1 MFITEGTDMAKK
13 QFKTESKRLL
23 DLMINSIYTHREIF
37 LRELISNASDAID
50 KRYYAAMQ
58 QGNTG
63 VDRNE
68 YEIRLEPN
76 EAQRTLTI
84 TDNGCGMTAKELEEN
99 LGTIAKSGTRAFAE
113 NLEKAEDISVIGQ
126 FGVGFYSAFMVADK
140 VTVYSH
146 KEGEEAAVWE
156 SSGED
161 GYTVSPCDYE
171 PVGTKIVLHLKDN
184 GEEANYDEFLQEYRL
199 TSLVKKYSDYIRYPI
214 RMQVGRQEKKE
225 GTEDEYETVYEDKT
239 LNSMVPLWNKNKN
252 EITKEEYDQFY
263 RDTFYDFDEPVS
275 VLHIR
280 TEGML
285 SYTALLFI
293 PKNPPYDFNTKGF
306 KRGLKLYA
314 NGVMIMEQCE
324 ELLPEYFG
332 FIKGLVDSP
341 DLSLNI
347 SREMLQHDRQLSAI
361 ANNLK
366 KKIQQELL
374 RMIKDERDKYGEFFR
389 SFGRT
394 LKFGVYD
401 NYGVNAEFLKDT
413 LLFHSRSL
421 EKEITLKEYADAMPE
436 EQKSIYYAAGDT
448 LQHVLKM
455 PQTER
460 VAEKGYDILCL
471 TDDVDEFA
479 LRIMREYAD
488 KPFVSVS
495 DPGLDLSSDDE
506 KKAMEEKKTEN
517 KALLERIKN
526 VLGDKVGEVR
536 LTDRLK
542 SSVACLTGEEG
553 MSVEMYKVLRAM
565 PNGDSVPMTFHLEL
579 NPEHPLFQK
588 LSELDDEKLKEYAEL
603 IFAQAK
609 LMAGLPLE
617 DPAAFSEAV
626 CKLMQ

>member
-1 MFITEGTDMAKK
+1 MAKK

-58 QGNTG
+58 AGSTG
-63 VDRNE
+63 MNRDE

-76 EAQRTLTI
+76 EAERTLTV
-84 TDNGCGMTAKELEEN
+84 TDNGCGMTAEELESD
-99 LGTIAKSGTRAFAE
+99 LGTIAKSGTRAFAQQLE
-113 NLEKAEDISVIGQ
+113 NAEDINVIGQ

-146 KEGEEAAVWE
+146 KEGEQAAVWE
-156 SSGED
+156 STGED
-161 GYTVSPCDYE
+161 GYTVAPCEYA
-171 PVGTKIVLHLKDN
+171 PVGTKIVLHLK
-184 GEEANYDEFLQEYRL
+184 ANANEVDYDEFLQEYRL

-214 RMQVGRQEKKE
+214 KMQVGRQEKKE

-239 LNSMVPLWNKNKN
+239 LNSRVPLWNKNKN
-252 EITKEEYDQFY
+252 EITKEEYNAFY
-263 RDTFYDFDEPVS
+263 RDNFYDFDEPVS

-293 PKNPPYDFNTKGF
+293 PKKPAFDFGTKNF

-332 FIKGLVDSP
+332 FVKGLVDSP

-366 KKIQQELL
+366 KKIQQELI
-374 RMIKDERDKYGEFFR
+374 RMLKDERDKYSEFFR

-401 NYGVNAEFLKDT
+401 NYGVNADFLKDT
-413 LLFHSRSL
+413 LLFHSRAL

-436 EQKSIYYAAGDT
+436 EQKNIYYAAGDN
-448 LQHVLKM
+448 LAQVIKL

-479 LRIMREYAD
+479 LRVMREYNE
-488 KPFVSVS
+488 KPFMSVS
-495 DPGLDLSSDDE
+495 DPSLDLASEDE
-506 KKAMEEKKTEN
+506 KKAMEEKKTES
-517 KALLERIKN
+517 KDLLERIKTA
-526 VLGDKVGEVR
+526 LGDKVTKVQ

-542 SSVACLTGEEG
+542 STVACLTGEDG
-553 MSVEMYKVLRAM
+553 MSVEMYKVLRQM
-565 PNGDSVPMTFHLEL
+565 PNGDTVPMTFTLEL
-579 NPEHPLFQK
+579 NPDHPLFAK
-588 LSELDDEKLKEYAEL
+588 LGTLDDEQLKDYAEL
-603 IFAQAK
+603 ILAQAK
-609 LMAGLPLE
+609 LMAG
-617 DPAAFSEAV
+617 
-626 CKLMQ
+626 KL

>member
-1 MFITEGTDMAKK
+1 MAKK

-58 QGNTG
+58 AGSTG
-63 VDRNE
+63 MNRDE

-76 EAQRTLTI
+76 EAERTLTV
-84 TDNGCGMTAKELEEN
+84 TDNGCGMTAEELESD
-99 LGTIAKSGTRAFAE
+99 LGTIAKSGTRAFAQQLE
-113 NLEKAEDISVIGQ
+113 NAEDINVIGQ

-146 KEGEEAAVWE
+146 KEGEQAAVWE
-156 SSGED
+156 STGED
-161 GYTVSPCDYE
+161 GYTVAPCEYA
-171 PVGTKIVLHLKDN
+171 PVGTKIVLHLKPNAD
-184 GEEANYDEFLQEYRL
+184 EVDYDEFLQEYRL

-214 RMQVGRQEKKE
+214 KMQVGRQEKKE

-239 LNSMVPLWNKNKN
+239 LNSRVPLWNKNKN
-252 EITKEEYDQFY
+252 EITKEEYNAFY
-263 RDTFYDFDEPVS
+263 RDNFYDFDEPVS

-293 PKNPPYDFNTKGF
+293 PKKPAFDFGTKNF

-332 FIKGLVDSP
+332 FVKGLVDSP

-366 KKIQQELL
+366 KKIQQELI
-374 RMIKDERDKYGEFFR
+374 RMLKDERDKYSEFFR

-401 NYGVNAEFLKDT
+401 NYGVNADFLKDT
-413 LLFHSRSL
+413 LLFHSRAL

-436 EQKSIYYAAGDT
+436 EQKNIYYAAGDN
-448 LQHVLKM
+448 LAQVIKL

-479 LRIMREYAD
+479 LRVMREYNE
-488 KPFVSVS
+488 KPFLSVS
-495 DPGLDLSSDDE
+495 DPSLDLASEDE
-506 KKAMEEKKTEN
+506 KKAMEEKKTES
-517 KALLERIKN
+517 KDLLERIKTA
-526 VLGDKVGEVR
+526 LGDKVTKVQ

-542 SSVACLTGEEG
+542 STVACLTGEDG
-553 MSVEMYKVLRAM
+553 MSVEMYKVLRQM
-565 PNGDSVPMTFHLEL
+565 PNGDTVPMTFTLEL
-579 NPEHPLFQK
+579 NPDHPLFAK
-588 LSELDDEKLKEYAEL
+588 LGTLDDEQLKEYAEL
-603 IFAQAK
+603 ILAQAT
-609 LMAGLPLE
+609 LMAGLPLD

-626 CKLMQ
+626 CKLM

>member
-1 MFITEGTDMAKK
+1 MAKK

-58 QGNTG
+58 AGSTG
-63 VDRNE
+63 MNRDE

-76 EAQRTLTI
+76 EAERTLTV
-84 TDNGCGMTAKELEEN
+84 TDNGCGMTAEELESD
-99 LGTIAKSGTRAFAE
+99 LGTIAKSGTRAFAQQLE
-113 NLEKAEDISVIGQ
+113 NAEDINVIGQ

-146 KEGEEAAVWE
+146 KEGEQAAVWE
-156 SSGED
+156 STGED
-161 GYTVSPCDYE
+161 GYTVAPCEYA
-171 PVGTKIVLHLKDN
+171 PIGTKIVLHLK
-184 GEEANYDEFLQEYRL
+184 ANADEVDYDEFLQEYRL

-214 RMQVGRQEKKE
+214 KMQVGRQEKKE

-239 LNSMVPLWNKNKN
+239 LNSRVPLWNKNKN
-252 EITKEEYDQFY
+252 EITKEEYNAFY
-263 RDTFYDFDEPVS
+263 RDNFYDFDEPVS

-293 PKNPPYDFNTKGF
+293 PKKPAFDFGTKNF

-332 FIKGLVDSP
+332 FVKGLVDSP

-366 KKIQQELL
+366 KKIQQELI
-374 RMIKDERDKYGEFFR
+374 RMLKDERDKYSEFFR

-401 NYGVNAEFLKDT
+401 NYGVNADFLKDT
-413 LLFHSRSL
+413 LLFHSRAL

-436 EQKSIYYAAGDT
+436 EQKNIYYAAGDN
-448 LQHVLKM
+448 LAQVIKL

-479 LRIMREYAD
+479 LRVMREYNE
-488 KPFVSVS
+488 KPFMSVS
-495 DPGLDLSSDDE
+495 DPSLDLASEDE
-506 KKAMEEKKTEN
+506 KKAMEEKKTES
-517 KALLERIKN
+517 KDLLERIKTA
-526 VLGDKVGEVR
+526 LGDKVTKVQ

-542 SSVACLTGEEG
+542 STVACLTGEDG
-553 MSVEMYKVLRAM
+553 MSVEMYKVLRQM
-565 PNGDSVPMTFHLEL
+565 PNGDTVPMTFTLEL
-579 NPEHPLFQK
+579 NPDHPLFAK
-588 LSELDDEKLKEYAEL
+588 LGTLDDEQLKEYAEL
-603 IFAQAK
+603 ILAQAT
-609 LMAGLPLE
+609 LMAGLPLD

-626 CKLMQ
+626 CKLM

>member
-1 MFITEGTDMAKK
+1 MAKK

-58 QGNTG
+58 TGNTG
-63 VDRNE
+63 INRDE
-68 YEIRLEPN
+68 YEIRIEPN
-76 EAQRTLTI
+76 EAERTLTV
-84 TDNGCGMTAKELEEN
+84 TDNGCGMTSEELESN
-99 LGTIAKSGTRAFAE
+99 LGTIAKSGTRAFSEQLE
-113 NLEKAEDISVIGQ
+113 NADDINVIGQ

-146 KEGEEAAVWE
+146 KEGEPAAIWE
-156 SSGED
+156 STGED

-171 PVGTKIVLHLKDN
+171 PIGTKIVLHLKAN
-184 GEEANYDEFLQEYRL
+184 GEEANYDEFLQDYRL
-199 TSLVKKYSDYIRYPI
+199 KSLVKKYSDYIRYPI
-214 RMQVGRQEKKE
+214 KMQVGRQEKKE
-225 GTEDEYETVYEDKT
+225 GTEDEYETVYEDQT
-239 LNSMVPLWNKNKN
+239 LNSRVPLWNKNKN
-252 EITKEEYDQFY
+252 EISKDAYNQFY
-263 RDTFYDFDEPVS
+263 RDTFYDFEEPAS

-285 SYTALLFI
+285 SYTALLYL
-293 PKNPPYDFNTKGF
+293 PKKPPFDFGTKGY

-332 FIKGLVDSP
+332 FVKGLVDSP

-374 RMIKDERDKYGEFFR
+374 RMIKDERDAYSEFFR

-401 NYGVNAEFLKDT
+401 NYGVNADFLKDT

-421 EKEITLKEYADAMPE
+421 EKEITLKEYVDAMPE
-436 EQKSIYYAAGDT
+436 EQKKIYYAAGDS

-479 LRIMREYAD
+479 LRVMREYD
-488 KPFVSVS
+488 GKQFVSVS
-495 DPGLDLSSDDE
+495 DPTLDLSSEDE
-506 KKAMEEKKTEN
+506 KKAMEEKKTES
-517 KALLERIKN
+517 KELLDKIKTA
-526 VLGDKVGEVR
+526 LGDKVLDVR

-542 SSVACLTGEEG
+542 SSVACLTGEDG
-553 MSVEMYKVLRAM
+553 MSVEMYKVLRQM
-565 PNGDSVPMTFHLEL
+565 PNGDTVPMTFHLEL
-579 NPEHPLFQK
+579 NPDHPLFAK
-588 LSELDDEKLKEYAEL
+588 LAALDDDKLKEYAEL
-603 IFAQAK
+603 IYAQAM
-609 LMAGLPLE
+609 LMAGLPLD

-626 CKLMQ
+626 CKLM

>member
-1 MFITEGTDMAKK
+1 MAKK

-58 QGNTG
+58 AGSTG
-63 VDRNE
+63 MNRDE

-76 EAQRTLTI
+76 ESERTLTV
-84 TDNGCGMTAKELEEN
+84 TDNGCGMTAEELESD
-99 LGTIAKSGTRAFAE
+99 LGTIAKSGTRAFAQQLE
-113 NLEKAEDISVIGQ
+113 NAEDINVIGQ

-146 KEGEEAAVWE
+146 KEGEQAAVWE
-156 SSGED
+156 STGED
-161 GYTVSPCDYE
+161 GYTVAPCEYA
-171 PVGTKIVLHLKDN
+171 PVGTKIVLHLK
-184 GEEANYDEFLQEYRL
+184 ANADEVDYDEFLQEYRL

-214 RMQVGRQEKKE
+214 KMQVGRQEKKE

-239 LNSMVPLWNKNKN
+239 LNSRVPLWNKNKN
-252 EITKEEYDQFY
+252 EITKEEYNAFY
-263 RDTFYDFDEPVS
+263 RDNFYDFDEPVS

-293 PKNPPYDFNTKGF
+293 PKKPAFDFGTKNF

-332 FIKGLVDSP
+332 FVKGLVDSP

-374 RMIKDERDKYGEFFR
+374 RMLKDERDKYSEFFR

-401 NYGVNAEFLKDT
+401 NYGVNADFLKDT
-413 LLFHSRSL
+413 LLFHSRAL

-436 EQKSIYYAAGDT
+436 EQKNIYYAAGDN
-448 LQHVLKM
+448 LAQVIKL

-479 LRIMREYAD
+479 LRVMREYNE
-488 KPFVSVS
+488 KPFMSVS
-495 DPGLDLSSDDE
+495 DPSLDLASEDE
-506 KKAMEEKKTEN
+506 KKAMEEKKTES
-517 KALLERIKN
+517 KDLLERIKTA
-526 VLGDKVGEVR
+526 LGDKVTKVQ

-542 SSVACLTGEEG
+542 STVACLTGEDG
-553 MSVEMYKVLRAM
+553 MSVEMYKVLRQM
-565 PNGDSVPMTFHLEL
+565 PNGDTVPMTFTLEL
-579 NPEHPLFQK
+579 NPDHPLFAK
-588 LSELDDEKLKEYAEL
+588 LGTLDDEQLKEYAEL
-603 IFAQAK
+603 IFAQAT
-609 LMAGLPLE
+609 LMAGLPLD

-626 CKLMQ
+626 CKLM

>member
-1 MFITEGTDMAKK
+1 MAKK

-58 QGNTG
+58 AGSTG
-63 VDRNE
+63 MNRDE

-76 EAQRTLTI
+76 EAERTLTV
-84 TDNGCGMTAKELEEN
+84 TDNGCGMTAEELEQN
-99 LGTIAKSGTRAFAE
+99 LGTIAKSGTRAFAQQIE
-113 NLEKAEDISVIGQ
+113 NAEDINVIGQ

-146 KEGEEAAVWE
+146 KEGEQAAVWE
-156 SSGED
+156 STGED
-161 GYTVSPCDYE
+161 GYTVAPCEYA
-171 PVGTKIVLHLKDN
+171 PIGTKIVLHLK
-184 GEEANYDEFLQEYRL
+184 ANADEVDYDEFLQEYRL

-214 RMQVGRQEKKE
+214 KMQVGRQEKKE

-239 LNSMVPLWNKNKN
+239 LNSRVPLWNKNKN
-252 EITKEEYDQFY
+252 EITKEEYNAFY
-263 RDTFYDFDEPVS
+263 RDNFYDFDEPVS

-293 PKNPPYDFNTKGF
+293 PKKPAFDFGTKNF

-332 FIKGLVDSP
+332 FVKGLVDSP

-374 RMIKDERDKYGEFFR
+374 RMLKDERDKYSEFFR

-401 NYGVNAEFLKDT
+401 NYGVNADFLKDT
-413 LLFHSRSL
+413 LLFHSRAL

-436 EQKSIYYAAGDT
+436 EQKNIYYAAGDN
-448 LQHVLKM
+448 LAQVVKL

-479 LRIMREYAD
+479 LRVMREYNE
-488 KPFVSVS
+488 KPFMSVS
-495 DPGLDLSSDDE
+495 DPSLDLASEDE
-506 KKAMEEKKTEN
+506 KKAMEEKKTES
-517 KALLERIKN
+517 KDLLERIKTA
-526 VLGDKVGEVR
+526 LGDKVTKVQ

-542 SSVACLTGEEG
+542 STVACLTGEDG
-553 MSVEMYKVLRAM
+553 MSVEMYKVLRQM
-565 PNGDSVPMTFHLEL
+565 PNGDTVPMTFTLEL
-579 NPEHPLFQK
+579 NPDHPLFAK
-588 LSELDDEKLKEYAEL
+588 LGTLDDAQLKDYAEL
-603 IFAQAK
+603 IFAQAT
-609 LMAGLPLE
+609 LMAGLPLD

-626 CKLMQ
+626 CKLM

>member
-1 MFITEGTDMAKK
+1 MAKK

-58 QGNTG
+58 AGNTG
-63 VDRNE
+63 VSRDE
-68 YEIRLEPN
+68 YEIRIEPN
-76 EAQRTLTI
+76 EAQRTLTV
-84 TDNGCGMTAKELEEN
+84 TDNGCGMSVDELEAN

-113 NLEKAEDISVIGQ
+113 QLENTEDINVIGQ

-156 SSGED
+156 STGED
-161 GYTVSPCDYE
+161 GYTVGAAEYE
-171 PVGTKIVLHLKDN
+171 PIGTKIVLHLKAN
-184 GEEANYDEFLQEYRL
+184 GDEANYDEFLQEYRL

-214 RMQVGRQEKKE
+214 KMQVSRQEKKE
-225 GTEDEYETVYEDKT
+225 GTEDEYETVQEDRT
-239 LNSMVPLWNKNKN
+239 LNSRVPLWNKNKN
-252 EITKEEYDQFY
+252 EITKEEYNNFY
-263 RDTFYDFDEPVS
+263 RDTFYDFEEPAS
-275 VLHIR
+275 ILHIR

-293 PKNPPYDFNTKGF
+293 PKKPAFDFNTKGF

-332 FIKGLVDSP
+332 FVKGLVDSP

-366 KKIQQELL
+366 KKIQQELI
-374 RMIKDERDKYGEFFR
+374 RMLKDERDAYAEFYR

-413 LLFHSRSL
+413 LLFHSRAL
-421 EKEITLKEYADAMPE
+421 EKEITLKEYVDAMPE
-436 EQKSIYYAAGDT
+436 EQKSIYYAAGDS

-471 TDDVDEFA
+471 TEDVDEFA
-479 LRIMREYAD
+479 LRVMREYD
-488 KPFVSVS
+488 GKQFVSVS
-495 DPGLDLSSDDE
+495 DPTLDLSSEDE
-506 KKAMEEKKTEN
+506 KKAMEEKTTES
-517 KALLERIKN
+517 KALLDRIKN
-526 VLGDKVGEVR
+526 ALGDKVAEVR

-542 SSVACLTGEEG
+542 TSVACLTGDDG

-579 NPEHPLFQK
+579 NPDHPLFAK
-588 LSELDDEKLKEYAEL
+588 LSTLDDAQLKDYSEL
-603 IFAQAK
+603 IFAQAT

-626 CKLMQ
+626 CKLM

>member
-1 MFITEGTDMAKK
+1 MAKK

-58 QGNTG
+58 AGSTG
-63 VDRNE
+63 MNRDE

-76 EAQRTLTI
+76 ESERTLTV
-84 TDNGCGMTAKELEEN
+84 TDNGCGMTAEELESD
-99 LGTIAKSGTRAFAE
+99 LGTIAKSGTRAFAQQLE
-113 NLEKAEDISVIGQ
+113 NAEDINVIGQ

-146 KEGEEAAVWE
+146 KEGEQAAVWE
-156 SSGED
+156 STGED
-161 GYTVSPCDYE
+161 GYTVAPCEYA
-171 PVGTKIVLHLKDN
+171 PVGTKIVLHLK
-184 GEEANYDEFLQEYRL
+184 ANADEVDYDEFLQEYRL

-214 RMQVGRQEKKE
+214 KMQVGRQEKKE

-239 LNSMVPLWNKNKN
+239 LNSRVPLWNKNKN
-252 EITKEEYDQFY
+252 EITKEEYNAFY
-263 RDTFYDFDEPVS
+263 RDNFYDFDEPVS

-293 PKNPPYDFNTKGF
+293 PKKPAFDFGTKNF

-332 FIKGLVDSP
+332 FVKGLVDSP

-366 KKIQQELL
+366 KKIQQELI
-374 RMIKDERDKYGEFFR
+374 RMLKDERDKYSEFFR

-401 NYGVNAEFLKDT
+401 NYGVNADFLKDT
-413 LLFHSRSL
+413 LLFHSRAL

-436 EQKSIYYAAGDT
+436 EQKNIYYAAGDN
-448 LQHVLKM
+448 LAQVIKL

-479 LRIMREYAD
+479 LRVMREYNE
-488 KPFVSVS
+488 KPFMSVS
-495 DPGLDLSSDDE
+495 DPSLDLASEDE
-506 KKAMEEKKTEN
+506 KKAMEEKKTES
-517 KALLERIKN
+517 KDLLERIKTA
-526 VLGDKVGEVR
+526 LGDKVTKVQ

-542 SSVACLTGEEG
+542 STVACLTGEDG
-553 MSVEMYKVLRAM
+553 MSVEMYKVLRQM
-565 PNGDSVPMTFHLEL
+565 PNGDTVPMTFTLEL
-579 NPEHPLFQK
+579 NPDHPLFAK
-588 LSELDDEKLKEYAEL
+588 LGTLDDEQLKEYAEL
-603 IFAQAK
+603 ILAQAT
-609 LMAGLPLE
+609 LMAGLPLD

-626 CKLMQ
+626 CKLM

>member
-1 MFITEGTDMAKK
+1 MAKK

-58 QGNTG
+58 AGSTG
-63 VDRNE
+63 MNRDE

-76 EAQRTLTI
+76 ESERTLTV
-84 TDNGCGMTAKELEEN
+84 TDNGCGMTAEELESD
-99 LGTIAKSGTRAFAE
+99 LGTIAKSGTRAFAQQLE
-113 NLEKAEDISVIGQ
+113 NAEDINVIGQ

-146 KEGEEAAVWE
+146 KEGEQAAVWE
-156 SSGED
+156 STGED
-161 GYTVSPCDYE
+161 GYTVAPCEYA
-171 PVGTKIVLHLKDN
+171 PVGTKIVLHLK
-184 GEEANYDEFLQEYRL
+184 ANADEVDYDEFLQEYRL

-214 RMQVGRQEKKE
+214 KMQVGRQEKKE

-239 LNSMVPLWNKNKN
+239 LNSRVPLWNKNKN
-252 EITKEEYDQFY
+252 EITKEEYNAFY
-263 RDTFYDFDEPVS
+263 RDNFYDFDEPVS

-293 PKNPPYDFNTKGF
+293 PKKPAFDFGTKNF

-332 FIKGLVDSP
+332 FVKGLVDSP

-366 KKIQQELL
+366 KKIQQELI
-374 RMIKDERDKYGEFFR
+374 RMLKDERDKYSEFFR

-401 NYGVNAEFLKDT
+401 NYGVNADFLKDT
-413 LLFHSRSL
+413 LLFHSRAL

-436 EQKSIYYAAGDT
+436 EQKNIYYAAGDN
-448 LQHVLKM
+448 LAQVIKL

-479 LRIMREYAD
+479 LRVMREYNE
-488 KPFVSVS
+488 KPFMSVS
-495 DPGLDLSSDDE
+495 DPSLDLASEDE
-506 KKAMEEKKTEN
+506 KKAMEEKKTES
-517 KALLERIKN
+517 KDLLERIKTA
-526 VLGDKVGEVR
+526 LGDKVTKVQ

-542 SSVACLTGEEG
+542 STVACLTGEDG
-553 MSVEMYKVLRAM
+553 MSVEMYKVLR
-565 PNGDSVPMTFHLEL
+565 
-579 NPEHPLFQK
+579 
-588 LSELDDEKLKEYAEL
+588 
-603 IFAQAK
+603 
-609 LMAGLPLE
+609 
-617 DPAAFSEAV
+617 
-626 CKLMQ
+626 

>member
-1 MFITEGTDMAKK
+1 MAKK

-58 QGNTG
+58 AGSTG
-63 VDRNE
+63 MDRDE

-76 EAQRTLTI
+76 ESERTLTV
-84 TDNGCGMTAKELEEN
+84 TDNGCGMTAEELESD
-99 LGTIAKSGTRAFAE
+99 LGTIAKSGTRAFAQQLE
-113 NLEKAEDISVIGQ
+113 NAEDINVIGQ

-146 KEGEEAAVWE
+146 KEGEQAAVWE
-156 SSGED
+156 STGED
-161 GYTVSPCDYE
+161 GYTVAPCEYA
-171 PVGTKIVLHLKDN
+171 PIGTKIVLHLK
-184 GEEANYDEFLQEYRL
+184 ANADEVDYDEFLQEYRL

-214 RMQVGRQEKKE
+214 KMQVGRQEKKE

-239 LNSMVPLWNKNKN
+239 LNSRVPLWNKNKN
-252 EITKEEYDQFY
+252 EITKEEYNAFY
-263 RDTFYDFDEPVS
+263 RDNFYDFDEPVS

-293 PKNPPYDFNTKGF
+293 PKKPAFDFGTKNF

-332 FIKGLVDSP
+332 FVKGLVDSP

-366 KKIQQELL
+366 KKIQQELI
-374 RMIKDERDKYGEFFR
+374 RMLKDERDKYSEFFR

-401 NYGVNAEFLKDT
+401 NYGVNADFLKDT
-413 LLFHSRSL
+413 LLFHSRAL

-436 EQKSIYYAAGDT
+436 EQKNIYYAAGDN
-448 LQHVLKM
+448 LAQVIKL

-479 LRIMREYAD
+479 LRVMREYNE
-488 KPFVSVS
+488 KPFMSVS
-495 DPGLDLSSDDE
+495 DPSLDLASEDE
-506 KKAMEEKKTEN
+506 KKAMEEKKTES
-517 KALLERIKN
+517 KDLLERIKTA
-526 VLGDKVGEVR
+526 LGDKVTKVQ

-542 SSVACLTGEEG
+542 STVACLTGEDG
-553 MSVEMYKVLRAM
+553 MSVEMYKVLRQM
-565 PNGDSVPMTFHLEL
+565 PNGDTVPMTFTLEL
-579 NPEHPLFQK
+579 NPDHPLFAK
-588 LSELDDEKLKEYAEL
+588 LGTLDDEQLKEYAEL
-603 IFAQAK
+603 ILAQAK
-609 LMAGLPLE
+609 LMAGLPLD

-626 CKLMQ
+626 CKLM

>member
-1 MFITEGTDMAKK
+1 MAKK

-58 QGNTG
+58 AGNTG
-63 VDRNE
+63 MNRDE

-76 EAQRTLTI
+76 EAERTLTV
-84 TDNGCGMTAKELEEN
+84 TDAGCGMTAEELETN
-99 LGTIAKSGTRAFAE
+99 LGTIAKSGTRAFAQQ
-113 NLEKAEDISVIGQ
+113 LEDGGDINVIGQ

-146 KEGEEAAVWE
+146 KEGEPAAKWE
-156 SSGED
+156 STGED
-161 GYTVSPCDYE
+161 GYTVAPCDYE
-171 PVGTKIVLHLKDN
+171 PIGTKVVLHLKAN
-184 GEEANYDEFLQEYRL
+184 GDEANYDEFLQDYRL
-199 TSLVKKYSDYIRYPI
+199 SALVKKYSDYIRYPV
-214 RMQVGRQEKKE
+214 RMQMGRQEKKE
-225 GTEDEYETVYEDKT
+225 GTENEYETVYEDQT
-239 LNSMVPLWNKNKN
+239 LNSRVPLWSKNKS
-252 EITKEEYDQFY
+252 EITKEEYNAFY
-263 RDTFYDFDEPVS
+263 RDTFYDFEEPAS

-285 SYTALLFI
+285 SYTALLYL
-293 PKNPPYDFNTKGF
+293 PKKPPFDFGTKGY

-332 FIKGLVDSP
+332 FVKGLVDSP

-374 RMIKDERDKYGEFFR
+374 RMLKDERESYAEFFR
-389 SFGRT
+389 AFGRT

-401 NYGVNAEFLKDT
+401 NYGVNADFLKDT

-421 EKEITLKEYADAMPE
+421 EKDITLREYVDAMPE
-436 EQKSIYYAAGDT
+436 GQKSIYYAAGDS
-448 LQHVLKM
+448 LQHVLKL
-455 PQTER
+455 PQTEK

-479 LRIMREYAD
+479 LRVMREYD
-488 KPFVSVS
+488 GKPFASVS
-495 DPGLDLSSDDE
+495 DPSLDLASEDE
-506 KKAMEEKKTEN
+506 KKAFEEKKTGN
-517 KALLERIKN
+517 KDLLDRIKN
-526 VLGDKVGEVR
+526 ALGEKVTDVS

-542 SSVACLTGEEG
+542 TSVACLTGEEG
-553 MSVEMYKVLRAM
+553 MSVEMYKVLRQM
-565 PNGDSVPMTFHLEL
+565 PGGDTVPMTFRLEL
-579 NPEHPLFQK
+579 NPDHPLFAK
-588 LSELDDEKLKEYAEL
+588 LASLDDETLGRYADL
-603 IFAQAK
+603 ILAQAK
-609 LMAGLPLE
+609 LMAGLPLD

-626 CKLMQ
+626 CELM